1 MSAIPNANPTVID
14 SWISSAASRSLIL
27 VLCGYLVGITA
38 SHVCTPGMEACA
50 LAAAA
55 IGIAAHGML
64 TSQARQKDAE
74 EARLAVQK
82 AAVRLERRV
91 EQHVCIP
98 SARLLRKL
106 HAARPR
112 PHEQY
117 ITVVRSPRSTSS
129 RPVYSAGTSNY

>member
-1 MSAIPNANPTVID
+1 MSAIPNVNPPAAG
-14 SWISSAASRSLIL
+14 SWTSSAASRSLIL

-38 SHVCTPGMEACA
+38 SHVCTPAMEACA

-55 IGIAAHGML
+55 IGMIAHAVL
-64 TSQARQKDAE
+64 ASQARQRQAVD
-74 EARLAVQK
+74 ARLAVQK

-91 EQHVCIP
+91 EQHVRIP

-106 HAARPR
+106 HAACPR

-117 ITVVRSPRSTSS
+117 ITVVRSPRSATS
-129 RPVYSAGTSNY
+129 RQVYPVGPRV